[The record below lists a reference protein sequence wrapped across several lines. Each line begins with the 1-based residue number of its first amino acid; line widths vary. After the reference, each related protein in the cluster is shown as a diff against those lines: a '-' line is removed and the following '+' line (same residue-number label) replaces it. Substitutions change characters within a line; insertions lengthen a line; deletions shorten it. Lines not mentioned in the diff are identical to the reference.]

1 MSFRSLFDDL
11 RRKRELTSSSRHVSL
26 HSFLTRLLLVHGHWS
41 YVRVAEMHANFFYK
55 NIIWTGTLF
64 WFCIFNEW
72 EATYLFEYTFI
83 LLYNLIF
90 T

>member
-1 MSFRSLFDDL
+1 
-11 RRKRELTSSSRHVSL
+11 
-26 HSFLTRLLLVHGHWS
+26 
-41 YVRVAEMHANFFYK
+41 MHANFFYK